1 MLIFMKKRTQSK
13 SLVGP
18 LASLF
23 VVSAPICFGALL
35 AACASHPPPVTQAP
49 PPMDTSNPAA
59 PPKSPK
65 LLGPGDADAMIEDA
79 WKKNSITP
87 APTADDA
94 VFFRRVSLDLTGMI
108 PTSKD
113 VTAFLADTSP
123 NKREK
128 AVDSMLASPS
138 YADHM
143 TNVWDRIL
151 LGREVKPGVVDRFA
165 FRAWLHE
172 QFEKNVRYDKW
183 VFDLVTSTGQNSV
196 GGRLFQ
202 RTDPTVEDVNDPK
215 VNGAVNWVLH
225 FDNLPDI
232 AGTTSRTFL
241 GVQIQCAQCHD
252 HKTEKWKQTDF
263 RDFAAIF
270 NRTKPQL
277 LDNPKAAMGTR
288 KIAVVDVD
296 HPVRGGKMAPPDIAL
311 YLQAPPH
318 ALDGTDFSNAPN
330 RRVAFA
336 KWLIDPKNPWFAR
349 EIVNRTWAQFV
360 GRGFFEPIDD
370 YRESNPPILPELL
383 DKLSA
388 DFAASGYDLKHLM
401 KLMALTEAYQRAD
414 ATSQPGDM
422 DEKLWGHFQLQR
434 LGPDELLD
442 SVARATNL
450 DAVLDKAAGE
460 NIGKLRFAMRR
471 QFSFLFDVDEMS
483 DNHDEFDGTISQA
496 LLMMN
501 GNLINRG
508 ASALPQLAIGEIL
521 KADPT
526 DDARVSELTLRTL
539 SRPASAD
546 ELKKWVAF
554 VQAPRDVVLTDDNNK
569 PVTGPADKKQPGKTG
584 KSNKK
589 NPGGLDPL
597 QGIEKKI
604 EARTDNMHVDSK
616 RQAYEDLMW
625 AQLNSSE
632 FNFNH

>member
-1 MLIFMKKRTQSK
+1 MLIVMKKRNSQLGALTSVA
-13 SLVGP
+13 LLGT
-18 LASLF
+18 
-23 VVSAPICFGALL
+23 PIFFGALV
-35 AACASHPPPVTQAP
+35 ACASHPPPVTQAP

-59 PPKSPK
+59 PPHSPK

-79 WKKNSITP
+79 WKKKAINP

-94 VFFRRVSLDLTGMI
+94 VFFRRVSLDITGVI
-108 PTSKD
+108 PTAKD

-128 AVDSMLASPS
+128 AVDSLLASPA

-143 TNVWDRIL
+143 TNMWDRIL
-151 LGREVKPGVVDRFA
+151 LGRDVKPGVVDRFA
-165 FRAWLHE
+165 FRAWLHA
-172 QFEKNVRYDKW
+172 QFEKNVPYDKW

-202 RTDPTVEDVNDPK
+202 RADPTVEDVNDPK

-225 FDNLPDI
+225 FDNLPDA
-232 AGTTSRTFL
+232 AGTVSRTFL

-277 LDNPKAAMGTR
+277 LEDPKMAVGTR
-288 KIAVVDVD
+288 KIAVVDLD
-296 HPVRGGKMAPPDIAL
+296 HAVRFGKNAPPDIAM
-311 YLQAPPH
+311 YLQAPPR
-318 ALDGTDFSNAPN
+318 ALDGTDFSKAQN
-330 RRVAFA
+330 RRQAFA
-336 KWLIDPKNPWFAR
+336 KWLIDPKNAWFSR

-360 GRGFFEPIDD
+360 GRGFFEPVDD
-370 YRESNPPILPELL
+370 YRESNPPVLPELL

-388 DFAASGYDLKHLM
+388 DFVASGYDLKHLM

-414 ATSQPGDM
+414 ATSQPGDD

-442 SVARATNL
+442 SVARATDL
-450 DAVLDKAAGE
+450 DAILEKAAGE
-460 NIGKLRFAMRR
+460 NIDKLRFAMRK

-483 DNHDEFDGTISQA
+483 DNHEEFDGTISQA

-521 KADPT
+521 KADPK
-526 DDARVSELTLRTL
+526 DEARVSELTLRTL
-539 SRPASAD
+539 SRPATAD
-546 ELKKWVAF
+546 ELKKWVSF
-554 VQAPRDVVLTDDNNK
+554 VQTPRDLVVTDDNNK
-569 PVTGPADKKQPGKTG
+569 PVTGHADKTKSPEKTAKSKKKAPG
-584 KSNKK
+584 N
-589 NPGGLDPL
+589 LDPL
-597 QGIEKKI
+597 QGVEKKI
-604 EARTDNMHVDSK
+604 EARTNSMHVDSK

-625 AQLNSSE
+625 AMLNSSE